1 MSKKFKFLIGFFF
14 TLLLLT
20 GAYYSFKYFIY
31 TKINERLTDKISFAD
46 LNFSVFPLGIKVE
59 NLKNFTLKDENIVS
73 FKNISLDVPFWS
85 LFSSNKK
92 VNLNIHNPRI
102 LLNEK
107 ILSKSEKTPSA
118 KMPFEI
124 DRINIVDGELIY
136 NSSTL
141 VVNLLKFDLSSYTRS
156 GQAMYR
162 LNSPHLK
169 IIFPESGNVDLLQFT
184 GYNDEAVKKKIVKI
198 EGDMDCELRSQRTSW
213 RISSFVWNTSD
224 FRVYVNGRIF
234 KDSTLA
240 LNASIRGNPDKIL
253 YPELKEFCPLGY
265 MEANAK
271 INRKKKDILYIQ
283 GEFGYNHFSIENE
296 EFDNLKGT
304 VDWNSLS
311 KRISVAAQLEDQT
324 RQVNLRVDSSRG
336 RTRVE
341 VGGIQAQRIARII
354 KIADIAPLG
363 SIVRQGDVMIEKGF
377 ISGTATL
384 AQRTT
389 PLLGPTPEDSL
400 FNLGGT
406 AAFQYNTNTKYIHF
420 TAPEIVTE
428 FGVVSPLEGT
438 IDPSKETNLA
448 LKARAAVNE
457 MAGINKY
464 TNFYIALDL
473 HRWKLKKGT
482 GAISFDLKKINNE
495 LVIET
500 DVEIHNF
507 STCEQPINTL
517 TGHISAQQGLTSG
530 DFVVKDRDVEGKTKL
545 SVSKGYFSLDFKDFK
560 AEARKIFKI
569 LEIDLSL
576 AGRVSGDFSLYKKNG
591 EPLPLVKGNFQ
602 AGQIDFYGLRF
613 EDVGASLEF
622 QRSISLK
629 DLRFLFKEGKGT
641 AGIFIDFADKNYDV
655 EGKIDGVDV
664 NRLNPEFSGRMNI
677 AFKGKGAFNRN
688 PIALEYE
695 SDAIR
700 FYQDRAFSVKG
711 AGNIFTDF
719 SNFRLETKGEITNEL
734 SVSPFSVRLAQ
745 ESKNYSGSFHLDL
758 TDINMLIPW
767 GNNTG
772 VMELDGQII
781 GGSVGPLTVEGHA
794 EFKGRILSFPNFPHA
809 LENFAGDAIF
819 KDLHFTLRSLKGT
832 IGGGKVET
840 SGHLYIENNKLTDLS
855 LSLVGKRM
863 NVYIIDRTNF
873 LMNADL
879 NLKYA
884 GGKLLLS
891 GRMEALSGIWKREVD
906 EGISFNTDP
915 SLSPSGSKI
924 MDLLEYD
931 LKLTGQEN
939 ILMENSFG
947 SITGKVDLLLTGS
960 KSFPMLTGFVEC
972 RKGKINFSDKKFDL
986 IKARMVFS
994 NKFIIDPLVNI
1005 ESETFIKDYRIRF
1018 NIKGTPSRLKPEL
1031 QSTPPLPPRDIL
1043 TLISLG
1049 ELFERPTSTELSS
1062 QIGTGTTGLLASGLT
1077 EEIKKRTKKIFGNYM
1092 LKVDPNI
1099 SSIAG
1104 ASFEDT
1110 SRLIVGKELT
1120 KDFLVVYATN
1130 FSTKRR
1136 QVIYLQYQLSPSLS
1150 LIGMRN
1156 EDRQFSL
1163 DLRFRKRH

>member
-1 MSKKFKFLIGFFF
+1 M
-14 TLLLLT
+14 
-20 GAYYSFKYFIY
+20 
-31 TKINERLTDKISFAD
+31 
-46 LNFSVFPLGIKVE
+46 
-59 NLKNFTLKDENIVS
+59 
-73 FKNISLDVPFWS
+73 
-85 LFSSNKK
+85 
-92 VNLNIHNPRI
+92 
-102 LLNEK
+102 NEK
-107 ILSKSEKTPSA
+107 ILSKSEKAPSA
-118 KMPFEI
+118 KMPIEI
-124 DRINIVDGELIY
+124 DRINIIDGELIY
-136 NSSTL
+136 NSSNL
-141 VVNLLKFDLSSYTRS
+141 VVNLLKFDLSSYTRA
-156 GQAMYR
+156 GQAIYR
-162 LNSPHLK
+162 LSAPHLK
-169 IIFPESGNVDLLQFT
+169 IVFPENGKVDLL
-184 GYNDEAVKKKIVKI
+184 NLAALDEEAVNKNIIRI
-198 EGDMDCELRSQRTSW
+198 EGNMDCELRAQRTSW
-213 RISSFVWNTSD
+213 RISSFLWNTSD
-224 FRVYVNGRIF
+224 FRVNVNGRVF
-234 KDSTLA
+234 KDGTLA
-240 LNASIRGNPDKIL
+240 LNASIQGTPDKLI
-253 YPELKEFCPLGY
+253 YPILKEFCPLGY

-271 INRKKKDILYIQ
+271 INRKKKEALHIQ
-283 GEFGYNHFSIENE
+283 GEFGYNHFSIEGE

-304 VDWNSLS
+304 VDWNSLN
-311 KRISVAAQLEDQT
+311 KRVSVETQFEDQT
-324 RQVNLRVDSSRG
+324 RPVHLKVDSIRG
-336 RTRVE
+336 RTRIE
-341 VGGIQAQRIARII
+341 AGGLQAQRVTRII
-354 KIADIAPLG
+354 NIADVVPLS
-363 SIVRQGDVMIEKGF
+363 SIIQQGDVTIENSI

-384 AQRTT
+384 TQRPTWE
-389 PLLGPTPEDSL
+389 PTPDDRL
-400 FNLGGT
+400 FNIGGT
-406 AAFQYNTNTKYIHF
+406 ATFQYNTNTKYIHF
-420 TAPEIVTE
+420 SAPKIVTE
-428 FGVVSPLEGT
+428 FGSASPLECT
-438 IDPSKETNLA
+438 LDPSKEINLA
-448 LKARAAVNE
+448 LKARADVND

-464 TNFYIALDL
+464 TDYYIDLDL
-473 HRWKLKKGT
+473 SRWKLKKGT
-482 GAISFDLKKINNE
+482 GALTLDLKRINKE
-495 LVIET
+495 FAIET
-500 DVEIHNF
+500 DVEVHNF
-507 STCEQPINTL
+507 STCEQPIETL
-517 TGHISAQQGLTSG
+517 SGHICAQKGLTSG
-530 DFVVKDRDVEGKTKL
+530 DFIVKDRDIEGKTKL
-545 SVSKGYFSLDFKDFK
+545 SVGKGYFSLDFKDLTG
-560 AEARKIFKI
+560 EAQKILKI

-576 AGRVSGDFSLYKKNG
+576 VGRVNGEFSLYKKNG

-602 AGQIDFYGLRF
+602 AGQIDFYGF
-613 EDVGASLEF
+613 HFDDVSGNLEF

-629 DLRFLFKEGKGT
+629 NLRFLFKDGKGS
-641 AGIFIDFADKNYDV
+641 AGIFINFTEKVYDV
-655 EGKIDGVDV
+655 EGKIDSVDI
-664 NRLNPEFSGRMNI
+664 NRLNPEFNGRLNM
-677 AFKGKGAFNRN
+677 AFRGKGAFNRD
-688 PIALEYE
+688 PIRLEYN
-695 SDAIR
+695 SGDIG

-711 AGNIFTDF
+711 TGNIFTNF
-719 SNFRLETKGEITNEL
+719 SNFRLDIQGEIANEL
-734 SVSPFSVRLAQ
+734 SVSPFTVRLAQ
-745 ESKNYSGSFHLDL
+745 ENKNYSGSFHLSL

-767 GNNTG
+767 GNNIG

-781 GGSVGPLTVEGHA
+781 GGSPLTVEGHA

-809 LENFAGDAIF
+809 LENFEGDAIF

-840 SGHLYIENNKLTDLS
+840 NGHLYIENNKLTDLS
-855 LSLVGKRM
+855 LSLVGKKM

-924 MDLLEYD
+924 MDLMEYD
-931 LKLTGQEN
+931 LKLTGEEN
-939 ILMENSFG
+939 ILMENSFC

-986 IKARMVFS
+986 IKGRMVFS

-1005 ESETFIKDYRIRF
+1005 ESETFIKDYRIGF

-1099 SSIAG
+1099 SNIAG

-1110 SRLIVGKELT
+1110 SRLIVGKEIT
-1120 KDFLVVYATN
+1120 KDLLVVYATN

-1136 QVIYLQYQLSPSLS
+1136 QVIYLQYQLSPSVS

>member
-1 MSKKFKFLIGFFF
+1 M
-14 TLLLLT
+14 
-20 GAYYSFKYFIY
+20 
-31 TKINERLTDKISFAD
+31 
-46 LNFSVFPLGIKVE
+46 NFSVFPLGIKVE
-59 NLKNFTLKDENIVS
+59 NLKNFALKDENIVS
-73 FKNISLDVPFWS
+73 FKNISLEVPFWS

-92 VNLNIHNPRI
+92 MNLNIHNPRI

-107 ILSKSEKTPSA
+107 ILSKDEKTSSA

-124 DRINIVDGELIY
+124 DRINIIDGELIY
-136 NSSTL
+136 NSSNL
-141 VVNLLKFDLSSYTRS
+141 AVNLLKFDLSSYTRS

-162 LNSPHLK
+162 LSSPHLK
-169 IIFPESGNVDLLQFT
+169 IIFPENGNVDILKLA
-184 GYNDEAVKKKIVKI
+184 GLDEKTVKKKIIKI
-198 EGDMDCELRSQRTSW
+198 EGDMDCELRAQRTGW

-224 FRVYVNGRIF
+224 FRVNVNGRVF
-234 KDSTLA
+234 KDGALT
-240 LNASIRGNPDKIL
+240 LNASIQGTPDKII
-253 YPELKEFCPLGY
+253 YPMLKEFCPLGY

-271 INRKKKDILYIQ
+271 INRKKKDTLYIR
-283 GEFGYNHFSIENE
+283 GEFGYNHFFIENE

-304 VDWNSLS
+304 IDWNSLS

-324 RQVNLRVDSSRG
+324 QQVHLRVDSSHG

-341 VGGIQAQRIARII
+341 VGGIQAQRVIRII
-354 KIADIAPLG
+354 KIADVAPLG
-363 SIVRQGDVMIEKGF
+363 SIVRQGDVTIEKGF
-377 ISGTATL
+377 INGTGTL
-384 AQRTT
+384 AQQ
-389 PLLGPTPEDSL
+389 PTPNDKL
-400 FNLGGT
+400 FNIGGA

-420 TAPEIVTE
+420 SAPEIKTE
-428 FGVVSPLEGT
+428 FGVVSPLEVT
-438 IDPSKETNLA
+438 IDPSKESNLA
-448 LKARAAVNE
+448 LKARAVVNE

-464 TNFYIALDL
+464 TDFYIALDL
-473 HRWKLKKGT
+473 GRWKLKKGT
-482 GAISFDLKKINNE
+482 GNINLDLEKINHE
-495 LVIET
+495 LIVET
-500 DVEIHNF
+500 SLDIHDF
-507 STCEQPINTL
+507 ITCQQPIDMLKGRLSTQK
-517 TGHISAQQGLTSG
+517 TRTSG
-530 DFVVKDRDVEGKTKL
+530 DFTVTDRDIEGKVKL
-545 SVSKGYFSLDFKDFK
+545 LVDKGYFTMDFKDLK
-560 AEARKIFKI
+560 GEAQKILKI

-576 AGRVSGDFSLYKKNG
+576 VGRVSGAFSLNKKNG

-602 AGQIDFYGLRF
+602 AGQIDFYGFRF
-613 EDVGASLEF
+613 DDVRGNLES

-629 DLRFLFKEGKGT
+629 GLRFLFKDGKGT
-641 AGIFIDFADKNYDV
+641 AGIFIDFPDKVFDV
-655 EGKIDGVDV
+655 EGKIDDVDI
-664 NRLNPEFSGRMNI
+664 NRLNPEFSGRVNI
-677 AFKGKGAFNRN
+677 AFKGKGAFNRD
-688 PIALEYE
+688 PIALEYN
-695 SDAIR
+695 SSAIR
-700 FYQDRAFSVKG
+700 FYQDRVFSIAG
-711 AGNIFTDF
+711 AGNIFTNF
-719 SNFRLETKGEITNEL
+719 SNFRLETRGEITNEL
-734 SVSPFSVRLAQ
+734 SVSPFTVLIAQ
-745 ESKNYSGSFHLDL
+745 ENKNNSGSFHLGL

-767 GNNTG
+767 GNNFG

-781 GGSVGPLTVEGHA
+781 GGGVGPLTVEGHA

-809 LENFAGDAIF
+809 LENFEGDAIF

-832 IGGGKVET
+832 MGGGKVES

-855 LSLVGKRM
+855 LSLVGKKM

-1005 ESETFIKDYRIRF
+1005 ESETFIKDYRIKF

-1062 QIGTGTTGLLASGLT
+1062 QIGTGTSGLLASGLT

-1136 QVIYLQYQLSPSLS
+1136 QVIYLQYQLSPSVS